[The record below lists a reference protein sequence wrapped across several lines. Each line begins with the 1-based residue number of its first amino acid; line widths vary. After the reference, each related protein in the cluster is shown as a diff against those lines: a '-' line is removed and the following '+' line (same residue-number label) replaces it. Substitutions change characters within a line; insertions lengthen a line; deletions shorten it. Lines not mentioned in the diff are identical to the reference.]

1 MKFPRGGGSLSCEL
15 IIKDG
20 NVRNTIPRPRE
31 HGFRGETVPYKSKS
45 VAQLEL
51 LGNGLIAAEV
61 LDLQIAQQAAT
72 LADHHQQPAPGAMI
86 FFVRLQMLG

>member
-20 NVRNTIPRPRE
+20 NVRNTIPRPRA

-51 LGNGLIAAEV
+51 LGNRGVAADV
-61 LDLQIAQQAAT
+61 FDLQIAQQTTA
-72 LADHHQQPAPGAMI
+72 LADHHQQPAAGAVV